1 MLITNFSTKESF
13 NSFWNNQLST
23 LHGATRLTAPLYV
36 LWKFK
41 KIDLIK
47 AHIENDISI
56 LNYVEQI
63 SCSDKE
69 QYVEVVNE
77 YNSTYSGRVLYVY
90 PYTSTK
96 FFNNLF
102 KDILPSAK
110 DTLISTL
117 FSHSDYKPNTVVDLY
132 DPSSASSFKACILSE
147 YNPEQS
153 DLDKL
158 NSLCFPEK
166 SVQSDTNIALKDIL
180 TYMDFLIKDNT
191 AYSSYIKELEAAVST
206 LSLTIDKDQKE
217 GLNGYLLS
225 WH

>member
-1 MLITNFSTKESF
+1 MLITNLSTKESF

-77 YNSTYSGRVLYVY
+77 YNSSYSGRVLYVY

-102 KDILPSAK
+102 KDVLPSVK
-110 DTLISTL
+110 DTLISTI
-117 FSHSDYKPNTVVDLY
+117 FSHTNYRSNAVIDLY
-132 DPSSASSFKACILSE
+132 DSSSATSFKACILSE
-147 YNPEQS
+147 YNPEQV
-153 DLDKL
+153 DLDIL
-158 NSLCFPEK
+158 NCLCFPEK

-180 TYMDFLIKDNT
+180 TYMDFLIKDNI
-191 AYSSYIKELEAAVST
+191 AYSSYVKELEVAVTT
-206 LSLTIDKDQKE
+206 LSLEIDKHQKE

>member
-1 MLITNFSTKESF
+1 MLITNLSTKESF

-47 AHIENDISI
+47 AHIENNISI

-69 QYVEVVNE
+69 QYVQVVNE
-77 YNSTYSGRVLYVY
+77 YNSSYSGRVLYVY

-102 KDILPSAK
+102 KDVLPSVK
-110 DTLISTL
+110 DTLISTI
-117 FSHSDYKPNTVVDLY
+117 FSHTSYRSNAVIDLY
-132 DPSSASSFKACILSE
+132 DSSSATSFKACILSE
-147 YNPEQS
+147 YNQEQV
-153 DLDKL
+153 DLDIL
-158 NSLCFPEK
+158 NCLCFPEK

-180 TYMDFLIKDNT
+180 TYMDFLIKDNI
-191 AYSSYIKELEAAVST
+191 AYSSYVKELEVAVTT
-206 LSLTIDKDQKE
+206 LSLEIDKHQKE
-217 GLNGYLLS
+217 GLNGYLLN

>member
-1 MLITNFSTKESF
+1 MLITNLSTKESF
-13 NSFWNNQLST
+13 NSFWNNQLPT

-77 YNSTYSGRVLYVY
+77 YNSSYSGRVLYIY

-102 KDILPSAK
+102 KDVLPSAK
-110 DTLISTL
+110 DTLISTI
-117 FSHSDYKPNTVVDLY
+117 FSHTNYKSNIVIDLY
-132 DPSSASSFKACILSE
+132 DPSSPTSFKACILSE
-147 YNPEQS
+147 YNPEQA
-153 DLDKL
+153 DLDTL

-180 TYMDFLIKDNT
+180 TYMDFLIKDNI
-191 AYSSYIKELEAAVST
+191 AYSSYVKELEVAVTT
-206 LSLTIDKDQKE
+206 LSLEIDKHQKE

>member
-1 MLITNFSTKESF
+1 MLITNLSTKESF

-69 QYVEVVNE
+69 QYVQVVNE
-77 YNSTYSGRVLYVY
+77 YNSSYSGRVLYVY

-102 KDILPSAK
+102 KDVLPSVK
-110 DTLISTL
+110 DTLISTI
-117 FSHSDYKPNTVVDLY
+117 FSHTNYRSNAVIDLY
-132 DPSSASSFKACILSE
+132 DSSSATSFKACILSE
-147 YNPEQS
+147 YNPEQV
-153 DLDKL
+153 DLDIL
-158 NSLCFPEK
+158 NCLCFPEK

-180 TYMDFLIKDNT
+180 TYMDFLIKDNI
-191 AYSSYIKELEAAVST
+191 AYSSYVKELEVAVTT
-206 LSLTIDKDQKE
+206 LSLEIDKHQKE
-217 GLNGYLLS
+217 GLNGYLLN